1 MDECEHDVP
10 AGGYFSPKL
19 YLQRYVF
26 NGLVPMSFAERKISD
41 MNLSKNNRRN
51 KFKKCSGLG
60 LWRGKLFKRGY

>member
-41 MNLSKNNRRN
+41 MNLSN
-51 KFKKCSGLG
+51 KSLKKQIRKVFWIWVAG
-60 LWRGKLFKRGY
+60 REAF

>member
-26 NGLVPMSFAERKISD
+26 NGLSMSFAERKISD
-41 MNLSKNNRRN
+41 MNLSK
-51 KFKKCSGLG
+51 K
-60 LWRGKLFKRGY
+60 